1 MYCCY
6 NRQVFRPMLMIAL
19 EQYFQTP
26 LPDVLK
32 SLYDALNSGD
42 IAGAPRPT
50 PWERGLMRRCE
61 GRTVRRPV
69 SWLTTCMSPCRLQ

>member
-1 MYCCY
+1 
-6 NRQVFRPMLMIAL
+6 MLMIAL

-61 GRTVRRPV
+61 GRAAVGVRIA
-69 SWLTTCMSPCRLQ
+69 